1 MEKRTAG
8 ISNNHRGRKRPPY
21 METKMQIRIYDTDFE
36 GNPVECTGDR
46 FSGKTALDIV
56 TAMGMN
62 PFNANL
68 EPMEFMRQI
77 LDRIGQKDFPLP
89 DDAESAAGQFLQRLT
104 VCGYAEFELADGDTT
119 NMPAIAKPEGK

>member
-1 MEKRTAG
+1 
-8 ISNNHRGRKRPPY
+8 
-21 METKMQIRIYDTDFE
+21 MQIRIYDTDFE

-62 PFNANL
+62 PFNAHL

-77 LDRIGQKDFPLP
+77 LDPLP
-89 DDAESAAGQFLQRLT
+89 DDAEKAAGQFLQRLA
-104 VCGYAEFELADGDTT
+104 VCGYAEFELADGDITD
-119 NMPAIAKPEGK
+119 MPTIAKPEGK

>member
-8 ISNNHRGRKRPPY
+8 IKRKTPGAATPPY

-62 PFNANL
+62 PFNAHL

-89 DDAESAAGQFLQRLT
+89 DDAERAAGQFLQRLA
-104 VCGYAEFELADGDTT
+104 VCGYAEFELADGDITD
-119 NMPAIAKPEGK
+119 MPAIAEPEGK